1 MTRLF
6 ALMMLLSAPPLRAAE
21 PPSWVEPMKTVHAK
35 FTGSPG
41 TLAFFGDSIS
51 LSAAFWAPLEYA
63 PRNLA
68 GDLGANL
75 KTVREYLKEDCWKKW
90 RGGDYG
96 NESGKTIVWAGDN
109 IDKWLKKLNPEVVVL
124 MFGTNDLGPVSAKEY
139 DAKTRIIVE
148 KCLKNG
154 TIVIVT
160 TIPPR
165 SGQLEKAKRFAAIQK
180 KIAADFGLPVID
192 YQAEILKRR
201 PDDWDGSLPKFKK
214 YAKDEY
220 QVPTLIA
227 ADGVH
232 PSFPKKFQDYTEAS
246 LNNNGYM
253 LRTVLTLNA
262 YSEVI
267 RLVLK
272 PRKSPQP
279 MP

>member
-1 MTRLF
+1 MIRF
-6 ALMMLLSAPPLRAAE
+6 ATLLMLLTSSPIRAAE
-21 PPSWVEPMKTVHAK
+21 PPGWVEPMKKVHAK
-35 FTGSPG
+35 FTGSAG

-51 LSAAFWAPLEYA
+51 VSAAFWAPLEYA
-63 PRNLA
+63 PRNLT
-68 GDLGANL
+68 GDLGTNL
-75 KTVREYLKEDCWKKW
+75 KTVRDYLKDDCWKKW

-96 NESGKTIVWAGDN
+96 NESGKTIAWASEN
-109 IDKWLKKLNPEVVVL
+109 VDKWLKKLNPETVVL
-124 MFGTNDLGPVSAKEY
+124 MFGTNDLGPVTAKEY
-139 DAKTRIIVE
+139 DAKTRFTVE

-154 TIVIVT
+154 TVVIMT

-180 KIAADFGLPVID
+180 KIAADFNLPVID

-201 PDDWDGSLPKFKK
+201 PDDWDGSLAKFKK
-214 YAKDEY
+214 FAKDEY

-227 ADGVH
+227 GDGVH

-253 LRTVLTLNA
+253 LRTVLTMNA
-262 YSEVI
+262 YADAI

-272 PRKSPQP
+272 PR
-279 MP
+279 